1 MRRAWGWILALVLV
15 LLLAWAGYGAYQA
28 YRGLASRVSAL
39 EAQVQ
44 AQGET
49 LKALSERLG
58 KVEEEVFKTPAPPI
72 SLPEAP
78 EVSGGAAWPY
88 VVGLLLVLLLAY
100 LLLRFLR
107 TPEKGAKEEAPPS
120 SGEGQA

>member
-28 YRGLASRVSAL
+28 YRVLASRVSAL

-58 KVEEEVFKTPAPPI
+58 KVEEEVSKTPAPPI

-88 VVGLLLVLLLAY
+88 VVGLLLLLAY

-107 TPEKGAKEEAPPS
+107 TPGKGAKEEAPPS

>member
-1 MRRAWGWILALVLV
+1 MWGWILALVLV
-15 LLLAWAGYGAYQA
+15 LLLAWAEYGTYQA
-28 YRGLASRVSAL
+28 YRGLASRVSVL

-49 LKALSERLG
+49 LKVLSEKLG
-58 KVEEEVFKTPAPPI
+58 KVEEEVFKTPASPI

-78 EVSGGAAWPY
+78 KVSGRTTCPY
-88 VVGLLLVLLLAY
+88 VVGLLLVLLVLPLAY

-107 TPEKGAKEEAPPS
+107 TPRKGAKEKASPS
-120 SGEGQA
+120 SKEDQA

>member
-1 MRRAWGWILALVLV
+1 MRRAWGWILALALV

-49 LKALSERLG
+49 LRALSERLG
-58 KVEEEVFKTPAPPI
+58 KVEEEVFTTPASPI

-78 EVSGGAAWPY
+78 EVLGGD

-107 TPEKGAKEEAPPS
+107 TPGKGAKEEAPPS

>member
-44 AQGET
+44 A
-49 LKALSERLG
+49 
-58 KVEEEVFKTPAPPI
+58 
-72 SLPEAP
+72 
-78 EVSGGAAWPY
+78 
-88 VVGLLLVLLLAY
+88 
-100 LLLRFLR
+100 
-107 TPEKGAKEEAPPS
+107 
-120 SGEGQA
+120 

>member
-1 MRRAWGWILALVLV
+1 
-15 LLLAWAGYGAYQA
+15 
-28 YRGLASRVSAL
+28 LASRVSAL

-49 LKALSERLG
+49 LRALSERLG
-58 KVEEEVFKTPAPPI
+58 KVEEEVFNTPAPPI

-107 TPEKGAKEEAPPS
+107 TPGKGAKEEAPPS